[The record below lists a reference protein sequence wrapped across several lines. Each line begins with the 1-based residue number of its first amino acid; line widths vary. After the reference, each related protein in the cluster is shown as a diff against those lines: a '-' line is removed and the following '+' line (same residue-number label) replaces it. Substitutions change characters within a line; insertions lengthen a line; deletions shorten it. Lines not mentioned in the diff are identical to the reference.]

1 MKWGIARTAAV
12 VMLATAG
19 GCLSPRGDAPPMHTY
34 QLSLDTASGEGR
46 PADVTG
52 SVLLVGQPQPHPGF
66 ESPRMV
72 YLMRPYELE
81 FYATNQ
87 WTDSPAR
94 LFAPLLVQ
102 SLSQTGT
109 WRAVVALPGS
119 VRGDYRLDSSGFI
132 VQQEFLRQPS
142 LVRMAL
148 RGQLVDL
155 KESRVVST
163 KLFEVE
169 EPAPSEDAYGG
180 VLASNRAAA
189 AMLAQI
195 TSWLQSCARHAPECN
210 R

>member
-72 YLMRPYELE
+72 YLKRPYELE

-142 LVRMAL
+142 LVRMVL
-148 RGQLVDL
+148 RG
-155 KESRVVST
+155 
-163 KLFEVE
+163 
-169 EPAPSEDAYGG
+169 
-180 VLASNRAAA
+180 
-189 AMLAQI
+189 
-195 TSWLQSCARHAPECN
+195 
-210 R
+210 

>member
-1 MKWGIARTAAV
+1 
-12 VMLATAG
+12 
-19 GCLSPRGDAPPMHTY
+19 
-34 QLSLDTASGEGR
+34 
-46 PADVTG
+46 
-52 SVLLVGQPQPHPGF
+52 
-66 ESPRMV
+66 MV
-72 YLMRPYELE
+72 YLKRPYELE